1 MSFQDDV
8 RNARESVLR
17 DPKYKGPIDFLN
29 ERVHKYQVEKIQTPM
44 QVQNTVEDREE
55 R

>member
-17 DPKYKGPIDFLN
+17 DPKYKGPIDFLS
-29 ERVHKYQVEKIQTPM
+29 ERVEKYQVEKTQA
-44 QVQNTVEDREE
+44 QNTVEDREE
-55 R
+55 ER